1 MYPILTE
8 AHKDQMFYELKEDE
22 NHNYHSLDQFMATN
36 STILKVNV
44 FNGSIYSWMTFRDHS
59 FSNFHDKLADL
70 EDRKDQIFRKRLY
83 E

>member
-1 MYPILTE
+1 MYPIITE

-22 NHNYHSLDQFMATN
+22 NHNYHSLDQFMATI

-44 FNGSIYSWMTFRDHS
+44 FNGSIYTWMTFRDHS

-70 EDRKDQIFRKRLY
+70 EDRRGQIFRKRLY